1 VKASIGTRDSTR
13 RFRLAEELVTRRARA
28 IACGAVLA
36 HAASAASE
44 PPQSLFRSAEPI
56 DFAALATATKTVE
69 IREELLRAVV
79 AQDDP
84 DAVKPSAVLDL
95 GDGVAAVA
103 WSECSKTSC
112 RGWVGRLTGG
122 PEYPKLATKVALAAP
137 HAVLFA
143 DGFTFD
149 APAFTDF
156 DGDGAPEIIVRYR
169 AIEPPRAALGSLSH
183 DYVAI
188 YAPKRLS
195 LVFTRELRSA
205 GAPSEQACECTLARR
220 GDMLLATTTCSERSC
235 LEAKDPP
242 ARCKPAT
249 IQREIWHKAKHQ
261 NRYMFVG
268 RQPAKPSTGN

>member
-1 VKASIGTRDSTR
+1 VT
-13 RFRLAEELVTRRARA
+13 RLART
-28 IACGAVLA
+28 IACGLVLA
-36 HAASAASE
+36 PVSPAASA
-44 PPQSLFRSAEPI
+44 PLTSLLQAEPI
-56 DFAALATATKTVE
+56 DFTALAAATKTVE
-69 IREELLRAVV
+69 IREDLLRAVV

-84 DAVKPSAVLDL
+84 DAVKPSSVIDL

-103 WSECSKTSC
+103 WSECSKTGC

-122 PEYPKLATKVALAAP
+122 AEYPKLTTKVALTAP
-137 HAVLFA
+137 HTVFFA

-188 YAPKRLS
+188 YAPKGLS

-205 GAPSEQACECTLARR
+205 GAASEQACECTLARH
-220 GDMLLATTTCSERSC
+220 DDILLATTTCSERSC
-235 LEAKDPP
+235 LEARDPP

-249 IQREIWHKAKHQ
+249 IQREIWHKAKRQ
-261 NRYMFVG
+261 NRYLFVG
-268 RQPAKPSTGN
+268 RQPAKPAKPATAH